1 MRISSSDHKT
11 WSLQNYFK
19 IWGSSIN
26 SLPLLHWQQACH
38 MFPASAAGTGNI
50 FNNASQQTQWCFRL
64 QPPSPRVTE
73 NKQKFTSALFDWLLP
88 TMWYFH
94 FTVCDIVCDVIRAF
108 ICWHSQYL
116 TLKLFTLKSLWWSAV
131 SDRKRLLWFNMQNLK
146 NTKNQIVEWV

>member
-1 MRISSSDHKT
+1 MRISSPDHKT

-26 SLPLLHWQQACH
+26 SLPLLHWQQAIC
-38 MFPASAAGTGNI
+38 FLL
-50 FNNASQQTQWCFRL
+50 QQPEQETYSTMHHSKHSDVFGYSHHHPEL
-64 QPPSPRVTE
+64 LKTS
-73 NKQKFTSALFDWLLP
+73 KKFTSALFDWLLP

-116 TLKLFTLKSLWWSAV
+116 TLKLFNLKSLWWSAV

-146 NTKNQIVEWV
+146 NTKNLIVEWV